1 MEGRGDRRV
10 SRPGHVLALNTGSS
24 SLKYGLYRVDGDRCE
39 ALLTGQ
45 TEGAADNDPL
55 SAVLAALREHDLPA
69 PDAIGHRIV
78 HGGPNVRAH
87 ARIDAAMMEHLE
99 QACAFAPLHVPPALA
114 LVKQCT
120 MRFPGLPQVACFDT
134 AFHASMPAV
143 AKTLPLPA
151 DLREGGI
158 ERYGFH
164 GLSYESIV
172 RQLGDDLPSRVVIAH
187 LGNGASLCAVRDGRS
202 VDTTMGLTPT
212 GGLVMGTRPGDV
224 DPGVLLYLM
233 RERGYDADALE
244 TLVDREAGL
253 KGLSGGTSDMRKLHA
268 TDSAASKLAQDVFV
282 HVARKHV
289 AAMVASLGGIDLLVF
304 TGGIGEHDEVTR
316 DAILAGLRWI
326 GDFASRT
333 VATQEDEQIA
343 RHTHHLTRTPTRTPT
358 T

>member
-1 MEGRGDRRV
+1 M

-45 TEGAADNDPL
+45 AEGAADNDPL

-78 HGGPNVRAH
+78 HGGPNVRKH

-120 MRFPGLPQVACFDT
+120 MRFPGLSQVACFDT

-212 GGLVMGTRPGDV
+212 GGLVMGTRPGDL

-253 KGLSGGTSDMRKLHA
+253 KGLSGGTSDMRKLHV

-343 RHTHHLTRTPTRTPT
+343 RHTHHLTRTPTPT